1 MKSNMIAKYL
11 YRVLA
16 SAAALFMC
24 ASPASAAAPDYPQKN
39 IELIVGYKPGG
50 GFSDWAQAIAP
61 FIEKHLANG
70 KVNVVVRNMDGAGS
84 AVAANYLQKAK
95 PDGYTIGIYN
105 VAGLAAAQL
114 ARKVNYDLSKVTWL
128 ARVSYDDYVALV
140 NAKGP
145 YKNISDFKKQDK
157 PEYIMA
163 TAGLAATATVTGAV
177 TLAKMGIKWK
187 PLNHGGTAEAALATI
202 RGDADFVWGPYESMQ
217 QHIDSGDL
225 KVVLYHSA
233 QRHPK
238 FPDVPIPGDL
248 GMPEL
253 NESLN
258 LHRFIGAPPGLPANV
273 RATLEGAIKK
283 AMDDPGFQDTLKKM
297 KKTSAYLNG
306 KEAEK
311 LVNNTLSSYRN
322 YVDVVKA
329 LMGEEKKP

>member
-1 MKSNMIAKYL
+1 MNRIGTIVITLCTGVGLFLGAGGNANA
-11 YRVLA
+11 A
-16 SAAALFMC
+16 S
-24 ASPASAAAPDYPQKN
+24 SYPQKN
-39 IELIVGYKPGG
+39 IELVVGYKPGG

-61 FIEKHLANG
+61 FIEKHLPN
-70 KVNVVVRNMDGAGS
+70 KVNVVVRHMDGAGS

-140 NAKGP
+140 NPKGP
-145 YKNISDFKKQDK
+145 YKTMTDFKKQEK
-157 PEYIMA
+157 PEYIFA

-177 TLAKMGIKWK
+177 TLAKMGVKWK

-202 RGDADFVWGPYESMQ
+202 RGDADVVWAPYESMQ
-217 QHIDSGDL
+217 QYIDSGDL
-225 KVVLYHSA
+225 KMVLYHGA

-238 FPDVPIPGDL
+238 FPDVPTPGDL

-258 LHRFIGAPPGLPANV
+258 LHRFLGAPPGLPADV
-273 RATLEGAIKK
+273 RATLEASIKK
-283 AMDDPGFQDTLKKM
+283 AVEDPGFHDVLKKM

-322 YVDVVKA
+322 YIDVVTA
-329 LMGEEKKP
+329 LLSDEKK

>member
-1 MKSNMIAKYL
+1 MKQHISRGLMLFAGL
-11 YRVLA
+11 LA
-16 SAAALFMC
+16 CVAGPAAW
-24 ASPASAAAPDYPQKN
+24 AAGYPEKN
-39 IELIVGYKPGG
+39 IEFVVGYKPGG

-61 FIEKHLANG
+61 FIEKHLPN

-84 AVAANYLQKAK
+84 VVAANYLQKAN
-95 PDGYTIGIYN
+95 PDGYTVGIYN
-105 VAGLAAAQL
+105 VAGLAATQL

-140 NAKGP
+140 NAKTP
-145 YKNISDFKKQDK
+145 YKSIAEFKKQQK
-157 PEYIMA
+157 PEYLMA
-163 TAGLAATATVTGAV
+163 TAGLAATATITGAV
-177 TLAKMGIKWK
+177 TLAKMGVKWK
-187 PLNHGGTAEAALATI
+187 PLNHGGTAEAALAVI
-202 RGDADFVWGPYESMQ
+202 RGDADLVWGPYESMQ

-225 KVVLYHSA
+225 RIVLYHGA

-238 FPDVPIPGDL
+238 YPDAPIPGDL

-258 LHRFIGAPPGLPANV
+258 LHRFIGAPPGLSANA
-273 RATLEGAIKK
+273 RATLEEAIKK
-283 AMDDPGFQDTLKKM
+283 AVEDPGFHEVLKKM

-322 YVDVVKA
+322 YIDVVKA
-329 LMGEEKKP
+329 LLGEEKK